1 MCRWLMLALLL
12 ALAASTAHAEPMH
25 PSVPVLIEQ
34 YPYGVVVTG
43 LDPRGDGFLA
53 VKSGPGLNYDR
64 IDKLYNKS
72 RVYVVG
78 RRGDWYA
85 VVYLDEKTVDCSLPD
100 EGTSFTTFRGMPY
113 KGPCRSGWVHRRWVR
128 VIAG

>member
-1 MCRWLMLALLL
+1 MLVVVSGTTEAKDG
-12 ALAASTAHAEPMH
+12 S

-34 YPYGVVVTG
+34 YPNDAVVHD
-43 LDPRGDGFLA
+43 LDGGDFLA

-78 RRGDWYA
+78 RRGDWFA
-85 VVYLDEKTVDCSLPD
+85 VVYLDESTTDCSLPSQD
-100 EGTSFTTFRGMPY
+100 VSFTTFRGTPY
-113 KGPCRSGWVHRRWVR
+113 TGPCRSGWVHRRWVKI
-128 VIAG
+128 IAG

>member
-1 MCRWLMLALLL
+1 MCRWLMLVLLL
-12 ALAASTAHAEPMH
+12 ALAALTAHAEPRH

-34 YPYGVVVTG
+34 YPYSGVVTG

-85 VVYLDEKTVDCSLPD
+85 VVYLDEKTVDCNLPD
-100 EGTSFTTFRGMPY
+100 SGTSFTTFRDMPY
-113 KGPCRSGWVHRRWVR
+113 TGPCRSGWVHRRWVH

>member
-1 MCRWLMLALLL
+1 MCRWSMLALLL
-12 ALAASTAHAEPMH
+12 ALATSTAHAEPRH

-34 YPYGVVVTG
+34 YPYSGVVTG

-85 VVYLDEKTVDCSLPD
+85 VVYLDERTVDTRYPERDGNLLPSS
-100 EGTSFTTFRGMPY
+100 EPT
-113 KGPCRSGWVHRRWVR
+113 RRLTLPR
-128 VIAG
+128 